1 MAVFLVIDKI
11 LVKYFRHAIWGNGAA
26 HATGIP
32 KGTLKLL
39 TKGTGIKSYI
49 RMAIGWLYNSFSST
63 FGLVCVGLIACVIIV
78 FLMIRR
84 SKKVTSQEGT
94 LALFGFLSYAGSFVL
109 GTVFF
114 LKSVKK
120 NFYGTSKIRV
130 DRIVYDRYI
139 CCAFGILCMVAL
151 YVLIWKRDLFGIRAK
166 MLSVA
171 GCGLTLVLF
180 SKITA
185 PYLNNQSFVRKY
197 MGMLCTFVKTHA
209 GKLTFEGKHV
219 SGGVILF
226 GVVALLL
233 FLLVLLLCQK
243 KKGCQACTLILF
255 VSVLLFGYN
264 VKNITISENN
274 TREAR
279 ISSASSLILSFGD
292 IYKDYSYVWAEE
304 TAAPI
309 KSYQVRLM
317 DYHLIG
323 EEYQSFNDT
332 DNVFVIAKKL
342 PNEKELKSGAYY
354 LIDGEAYDNKKEDF
368 VYVKGTKLKE
378 ALEERGVSLT
388 AYTG

>member
-1 MAVFLVIDKI
+1 M
-11 LVKYFRHAIWGNGAA
+11 
-26 HATGIP
+26 
-32 KGTLKLL
+32 
-39 TKGTGIKSYI
+39 
-49 RMAIGWLYNSFSST
+49 
-63 FGLVCVGLIACVIIV
+63 GLIACVIIV

-323 EEYQSFNDT
+323 EEYQNFNDT

-342 PNEKELKSGAYY
+342 PNEKKLKNGEYY

-368 VYVKGTKLKE
+368 VYVKGKELKE

-388 AYTG
+388 AYTR